1 VFDHAEATSFALS
14 FSEAA
19 FPVLSQGDHPTLGS
33 PQWYLHP
40 CETQLAMT
48 ELLEAAAAEEGK
60 GEGEEMTRWMEVW
73 FLIVG
78 NVVELNGRDGA
89 RMSL

>member
-1 VFDHAEATSFALS
+1 
-14 FSEAA
+14 
-19 FPVLSQGDHPTLGS
+19 
-33 PQWYLHP
+33 
-40 CETQLAMT
+40 MT
-48 ELLEAAAAEEGK
+48 ELLEATAEEEK
-60 GEGEEMTRWMEVW
+60 GECEETTCWMEVW